1 MNTINLKAHFDGKK
15 ILLDEPFN
23 LEPNTKLIVTVLPK
37 HTNEE
42 REEWMRL
49 SIESLERAYDK
60 NEPEY
65 SVNLIK
71 GMKYF
76 KDDDIIHI
84 NISDGIETNSVELSP
99 NITAEIDKNG
109 ELIGIEILNASTFV
123 RDSILETAQ
132 AKLINLPLKQSAE

>member
-23 LEPNTKLIVTVLPK
+23 LEPDTKLIVTVLPK

-42 REEWMRL
+42 REEWMHL

-65 SVNLIK
+65 STDLIK
-71 GMKYF
+71 
-76 KDDDIIHI
+76 
-84 NISDGIETNSVELSP
+84 ETNPDYE
-99 NITAEIDKNG
+99 G
-109 ELIGIEILNASTFV
+109 
-123 RDSILETAQ
+123 R
-132 AKLINLPLKQSAE
+132 